1 MLQKKIVAMIPARL
15 GSKRIKHKN
24 LRLLA
29 GKPLV
34 SHVIEKCKEVETL
47 SEILK

>member
-1 MLQKKIVAMIPARL
+1 MEIVAMIPARW

-29 GKPLV
+29 GKPLD

>member
-1 MLQKKIVAMIPARL
+1 MKIVAMISARL

-29 GKPLV
+29 GKPLG
-34 SHVIEKCKEVETL
+34 SHVIEKCKEVETFRYL
-47 SEILK
+47 YKF